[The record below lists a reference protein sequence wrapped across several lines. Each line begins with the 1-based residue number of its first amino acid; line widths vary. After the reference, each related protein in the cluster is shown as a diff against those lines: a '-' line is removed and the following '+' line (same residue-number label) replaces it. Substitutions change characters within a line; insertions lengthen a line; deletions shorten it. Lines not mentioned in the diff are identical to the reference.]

1 MTPASSLSSY
11 GLERLHRAMAA
22 RVESGA
28 MPGMATSTWFND
40 PHSGLIA
47 IALTHT
53 VGFLFNGALTEFDAL
68 AA

>member
-1 MTPASSLSSY
+1 
-11 GLERLHRAMAA
+11 MAA